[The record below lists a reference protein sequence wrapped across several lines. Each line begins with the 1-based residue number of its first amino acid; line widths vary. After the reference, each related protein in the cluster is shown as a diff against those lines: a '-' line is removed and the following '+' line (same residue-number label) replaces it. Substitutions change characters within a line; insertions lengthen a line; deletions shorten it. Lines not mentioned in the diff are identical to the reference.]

1 MPVHFRFSV
10 TMLHFHVTYNSVNM
24 HHKPFLATT
33 RKHLWQ
39 WERRPKWMDQKYCS
53 AIYGK

>member
-1 MPVHFRFSV
+1 
-10 TMLHFHVTYNSVNM
+10 M
-24 HHKPFLATT
+24 HHKPFLTT

-39 WERRPKWMDQKYCS
+39 WERRQKRIDQKYCS